1 MTISEFKDN
10 LFDAA
15 SKHARQL
22 FVPSLL
28 LTILSGFIML
38 AVLIPVAT
46 SVLPKEFF
54 DMFTS
59 NPSSFEDIM
68 KNQEKMQRFIMSHL
82 SAFLTVYA
90 VLFVVLMVVGS
101 YTLNAGFLISK
112 DKLEGEA
119 GWGRRLLTSFGNKW
133 AKTILALLIVFI
145 VYLGSFALATTAA
158 RLGVIVFFIALIV
171 ALAFVMRF
179 VLVFPAISIADFS
192 LSEAFRFSLRN
203 LSWGRGFKLVFA
215 LFVSGIV
222 FFIVLLI
229 ISLTL
234 NLFGNNMVVNG
245 LQNLVLLGMNGIF
258 YAFALAGVAGLF
270 YRYGNFE
277 ETTEA
282 EVIAPEN
289 PAEPEQ
295 SA

>member
-22 FVPSLL
+22 FVPSMLI
-28 LTILSGFIML
+28 TILSGIIML
-38 AVLIPVAT
+38 AVLIPVAKA
-46 SVLPKEFF
+46 VLPSEFF

-59 NPSSFEDIM
+59 NPSSFEDII
-68 KNQEKMQRFIMSHL
+68 KNQEKMQRFITSHL
-82 SAFLTVYA
+82 SAFLTVYG
-90 VLFVVLMVVGS
+90 VLFVLLMVVGS

-112 DKLEGEA
+112 DKLEGET

-133 AKTILALLIVFI
+133 AKTILAMLIVFL
-145 VYLGSFALATTAA
+145 VYIGTLGLATTAA
-158 RLGVIVFFIALIV
+158 RLGVFVFFIAFIV
-171 ALAFVMRF
+171 AFAFVMRF
-179 VLVFPAISIADFS
+179 ILVFPAISIADFS
-192 LSEAFRFSLRN
+192 LAEAFRFSLRN

-229 ISLTL
+229 LSLTL
-234 NLFGNNMVVNG
+234 NLFGNNLLINS
-245 LQNLVLLGMNGIF
+245 LQNLLLLGMNGVF

-282 EVIAPEN
+282 EVITPEN

-295 SA
+295 LS